1 MPMTIRWYR
10 CGCLLWLQFG
20 GICES
25 REKSTHPALLLVLAV
40 ATGLWASVDGAATGA
55 PSATAT
61 TAQPKGFSAR
71 SLDLSARG
79 AEEEDDFETQAQTH
93 LAYRQQ
99 QHQQQQQQRPQYE
112 YSEEDQEEAPRQV
125 YINRNSKQQSNYLK
139 QQLKKPLSEESEEEE
154 EEIEE
159 PDRLSTL
166 LSKSTF
172 SCTDRNSGY
181 YADESLSCEVFHY
194 CQESQKHSWICPE
207 GFTFHQIHLICMP
220 PSHDNICKQSSKY
233 HIVND
238 YLYKP
243 INLQE
248 HQSKPNVTLRYSER
262 YFPENYYEHERYDDE
277 EEELPAAPRPRI
289 QHQQQQ
295 QHHQQPQ
302 QQQHRQVVSY
312 QQPQVQHQPQPQV
325 RVQYQQAQQQQQQVT
340 QIRHQPQPQPT
351 TLAYRKPQPTTT
363 IQPQLQL
370 HQLHQP
376 QLQLHQQRPQTLA
389 PTVTPAPYRFFTAA
403 PQLQHL
409 QQQHQQV
416 FRTPEEIN
424 ISLQQRRPQVF
435 IATTPRYYEDEY
447 LYERRK

>member
-1 MPMTIRWYR
+1 MHIH
-10 CGCLLWLQFG
+10 
-20 GICES
+20 S
-25 REKSTHPALLLVLAV
+25 ALLLVLAV
-40 ATGLWASVDGAATGA
+40 ATGLWVSSVEAAATGA
-55 PSATAT
+55 PAATAT
-61 TAQPKGFSAR
+61 TAKPKGFEAR
-71 SLDLSARG
+71 SLDVNASG
-79 AEEEDDFETQAQTH
+79 AEEEDEFETQAQTH

-99 QHQQQQQQRPQYE
+99 PQQQRQLYE
-112 YSEEDQEEAPRQV
+112 YSEEEQEEPPRQV
-125 YINRNSKQQSNYLK
+125 YVNRNAKQQSNFLK
-139 QQLKKPLSEESEEEE
+139 IQGQLKKPLSEESEEEE
-154 EEIEE
+154 EEVEE

-166 LSKSTF
+166 LSKSSF
-172 SCTDRNSGY
+172 SCNDRNSGY

-194 CQESQKHSWICPE
+194 CQDSQKHSWICPE

-277 EEELPAAPRPRI
+277 EEEEPAPRPRI
-289 QHQQQQ
+289 QPQQQPQQHHHRIQQQQ
-295 QHHQQPQ
+295 P
-302 QQQHRQVVSY
+302 QQQHRQVVAY
-312 QQPQVQHQPQPQV
+312 QQPQQQPQV
-325 RVQYQQAQQQQQQVT
+325 RVQYQQPQHQQVQHQTAAPQPQVVT

-351 TLAYRKPQPTTT
+351 TLAYRKPLPATTV
-363 IQPQLQL
+363 QPQLQF
-370 HQLHQP
+370 HQP

-409 QQQHQQV
+409 QQQQQQV

>member
-1 MPMTIRWYR
+1 MHIP
-10 CGCLLWLQFG
+10 
-20 GICES
+20 S
-25 REKSTHPALLLVLAV
+25 AVLLVLAV
-40 ATGLWASVDGAATGA
+40 STGLWACCVEGASTGS

-61 TAQPKGFSAR
+61 TAKPKGFEAR
-71 SLDLSARG
+71 SLDVNSSG
-79 AEEEDDFETQAQTH
+79 GEEELDDFETQAQTH

-99 QHQQQQQQRPQYE
+99 PQQQRQLYE
-112 YSEEDQEEAPRQV
+112 YSEEDQEEAPRPV
-125 YINRNSKQQSNYLK
+125 YANRNAKQQSNYLK
-139 QQLKKPLSEESEEEE
+139 IQGQLKKPLSEESEEEE
-154 EEIEE
+154 EEVEE

-166 LSKSTF
+166 LSKSSF

-233 HIVND
+233 HIVNN

-277 EEELPAAPRPRI
+277 EEQLPAAPRPRI
-289 QHQQQQ
+289 QQQHHQQQ
-295 QHHQQPQ
+295 HQQPQ
-302 QQQHRQVVSY
+302 QQHRQVLAY
-312 QQPQVQHQPQPQV
+312 QQPQQQPQV
-325 RVQYQQAQQQQQQVT
+325 RVQYQQPQQHQHHQQQAQPQAQVVT

-351 TLAYRKPQPTTT
+351 TLAYRKPQPVTTV
-363 IQPQLQL
+363 QPQLQL

-409 QQQHQQV
+409 QQQQQQV

>member
-1 MPMTIRWYR
+1 
-10 CGCLLWLQFG
+10 
-20 GICES
+20 
-25 REKSTHPALLLVLAV
+25 
-40 ATGLWASVDGAATGA
+40 
-55 PSATAT
+55 
-61 TAQPKGFSAR
+61 
-71 SLDLSARG
+71 
-79 AEEEDDFETQAQTH
+79 
-93 LAYRQQ
+93 
-99 QHQQQQQQRPQYE
+99 
-112 YSEEDQEEAPRQV
+112 
-125 YINRNSKQQSNYLK
+125 
-139 QQLKKPLSEESEEEE
+139 
-154 EEIEE
+154 
-159 PDRLSTL
+159 
-166 LSKSTF
+166 
-172 SCTDRNSGY
+172 
-181 YADESLSCEVFHY
+181 
-194 CQESQKHSWICPE
+194 
-207 GFTFHQIHLICMP
+207 MP

-277 EEELPAAPRPRI
+277 EEEELPAPRPRI
-289 QHQQQQ
+289 QHQHQQQ
-295 QHHQQPQ
+295 QQPQQHRQVYQQPQ
-302 QQQHRQVVSY
+302 QQP
-312 QQPQVQHQPQPQV
+312 QQQV
-325 RVQYQQAQQQQQQVT
+325 RVQYQQPQQHQVQHQQQAQPQQQQVVT

-351 TLAYRKPQPTTT
+351 TLAYRKPLPATTV
-363 IQPQLQL
+363 QPQLQL

-389 PTVTPAPYRFFTAA
+389 PTVTPAPYRFFTTA

-409 QQQHQQV
+409 QQQQQQHPHQQV

>member
-1 MPMTIRWYR
+1 MH
-10 CGCLLWLQFG
+10 
-20 GICES
+20 
-25 REKSTHPALLLVLAV
+25 THTALLLVLAV
-40 ATGLWASVDGAATGA
+40 ATGLWASVNGAATGA

-71 SLDLSARG
+71 SLDVSASG
-79 AEEEDDFETQAQTH
+79 GEEEDDFETQAQTH

-99 QHQQQQQQRPQYE
+99 PQQQQQQRQQYE

-125 YINRNSKQQSNYLK
+125 YINRNAKQQSNYLK

-295 QHHQQPQ
+295 QQQQQHHQQQQQQPQ
-302 QQQHRQVVSY
+302 QQLQHRQVVAY

-325 RVQYQQAQQQQQQVT
+325 RVQYQQPQQQQQQQQQ

-409 QQQHQQV
+409 QQQHQHQQV

>member
-1 MPMTIRWYR
+1 CSIH
-10 CGCLLWLQFG
+10 
-20 GICES
+20 S
-25 REKSTHPALLLVLAV
+25 ALLLVLAV
-40 ATGLWASVDGAATGA
+40 ATGLWVSSVEAAATGA
-55 PSATAT
+55 PAATAT
-61 TAQPKGFSAR
+61 TAKPKGFEAR
-71 SLDLSARG
+71 SLDVNASG
-79 AEEEDDFETQAQTH
+79 AEEEDEFETQAQTH

-99 QHQQQQQQRPQYE
+99 PQQQRQLYE
-112 YSEEDQEEAPRQV
+112 YSEEEQEEPPRQV
-125 YINRNSKQQSNYLK
+125 YVNRNAKQQSNFLK
-139 QQLKKPLSEESEEEE
+139 IQGQLKKPLSEESEEEE
-154 EEIEE
+154 EEVEE

-166 LSKSTF
+166 LSKSSF
-172 SCTDRNSGY
+172 SCNDRNSGY

-194 CQESQKHSWICPE
+194 CQDSQKHSWICPE

-277 EEELPAAPRPRI
+277 EEEEPAPRQRI
-289 QHQQQQ
+289 QPQQQQQ
-295 QHHQQPQ
+295 QHHHRIQQQQP
-302 QQQHRQVVSY
+302 QQQHRQVVAY
-312 QQPQVQHQPQPQV
+312 QQPQQQPQV
-325 RVQYQQAQQQQQQVT
+325 RVQYQQPQHQQVQHQTAAPQPQVVT

-351 TLAYRKPQPTTT
+351 TLAYRKPLPATTV
-363 IQPQLQL
+363 QPQLQF
-370 HQLHQP
+370 HQP

-409 QQQHQQV
+409 QQQQQQV

>member
-1 MPMTIRWYR
+1 MHTP
-10 CGCLLWLQFG
+10 
-20 GICES
+20 S
-25 REKSTHPALLLVLAV
+25 AVLLVLAV
-40 ATGLWASVDGAATGA
+40 STGLWACCVEGASTGS

-61 TAQPKGFSAR
+61 TAKPKGFKAR
-71 SLDLSARG
+71 SLDVNSSG
-79 AEEEDDFETQAQTH
+79 GEEELDDFETQAQTH

-99 QHQQQQQQRPQYE
+99 PQQQRQLYE
-112 YSEEDQEEAPRQV
+112 YSEEDQEEAPRPV
-125 YINRNSKQQSNYLK
+125 YANRNAKQQSNYLK
-139 QQLKKPLSEESEEEE
+139 IQGQLKKPLSEESEEEE
-154 EEIEE
+154 EEVEE

-166 LSKSTF
+166 LSKSSF

-277 EEELPAAPRPRI
+277 EEQLPAAPRPRI
-289 QHQQQQ
+289 QHHQQ
-295 QHHQQPQ
+295 QHQQP
-302 QQQHRQVVSY
+302 QQQHRQVVAY
-312 QQPQVQHQPQPQV
+312 QQPQQQQPQV
-325 RVQYQQAQQQQQQVT
+325 RVQYQQPQQHQHHQQQAQPQPQVVT

-351 TLAYRKPQPTTT
+351 TLAYRKPQPATTV
-363 IQPQLQL
+363 QPQLQL

-409 QQQHQQV
+409 QQQQQQV

>member
-1 MPMTIRWYR
+1 MHTP
-10 CGCLLWLQFG
+10 
-20 GICES
+20 S
-25 REKSTHPALLLVLAV
+25 AVLLVLAV
-40 ATGLWASVDGAATGA
+40 STGLWACCVEGASTGS

-61 TAQPKGFSAR
+61 TAKPKGFEAR
-71 SLDLSARG
+71 SLDVNSSG
-79 AEEEDDFETQAQTH
+79 GEEELDDFETQAQTH

-99 QHQQQQQQRPQYE
+99 PQQQRQLYE
-112 YSEEDQEEAPRQV
+112 YSEEDQEEAPRPV
-125 YINRNSKQQSNYLK
+125 YANRNAKQQSNYLK
-139 QQLKKPLSEESEEEE
+139 IQGQLKKPLSEESEEEE
-154 EEIEE
+154 EEVEE

-166 LSKSTF
+166 LSKSSF

-277 EEELPAAPRPRI
+277 EEQLPAAPRPRI
-289 QHQQQQ
+289 QHHQQ
-295 QHHQQPQ
+295 QHQQP
-302 QQQHRQVVSY
+302 QQQHRQVVAY
-312 QQPQVQHQPQPQV
+312 QQPQQQQPQV
-325 RVQYQQAQQQQQQVT
+325 RVQYQQPQQHQHHQQQAQPQPQVVT

-351 TLAYRKPQPTTT
+351 TLAYRKPQPATTV
-363 IQPQLQL
+363 QPQLQL

-409 QQQHQQV
+409 QQQQQQV

>member
-1 MPMTIRWYR
+1 MHTP
-10 CGCLLWLQFG
+10 
-20 GICES
+20 S
-25 REKSTHPALLLVLAV
+25 AVLLVLAV
-40 ATGLWASVDGAATGA
+40 STGLWACCVEGASTGS

-61 TAQPKGFSAR
+61 TAKPKGFKAR
-71 SLDLSARG
+71 SLDVNSSG
-79 AEEEDDFETQAQTH
+79 GEEELDDFETQAQTH
-93 LAYRQQ
+93 LGLPTAAAAATPAVRV
-99 QHQQQQQQRPQYE
+99 QRGG
-112 YSEEDQEEAPRQV
+112 SGGGTASAKRARKEEGR
-125 YINRNSKQQSNYLK
+125 KW
-139 QQLKKPLSEESEEEE
+139 
-154 EEIEE
+154 EE

-166 LSKSTF
+166 LSKSSF
-172 SCTDRNSGY
+172 CCTDRNSGY

-277 EEELPAAPRPRI
+277 EEQLPAAPRPRI
-289 QHQQQQ
+289 QHHQQ
-295 QHHQQPQ
+295 QHQQP
-302 QQQHRQVVSY
+302 QQQHRQVVAY
-312 QQPQVQHQPQPQV
+312 QQPQQQQPQV
-325 RVQYQQAQQQQQQVT
+325 RVQYQQPQQHQHHQQQAQPQPQVVT

-351 TLAYRKPQPTTT
+351 TLAYRKPQPATTV
-363 IQPQLQL
+363 QPQLQL

-409 QQQHQQV
+409 QQQQQQV

>member
-1 MPMTIRWYR
+1 M
-10 CGCLLWLQFG
+10 
-20 GICES
+20 
-25 REKSTHPALLLVLAV
+25 
-40 ATGLWASVDGAATGA
+40 
-55 PSATAT
+55 
-61 TAQPKGFSAR
+61 
-71 SLDLSARG
+71 
-79 AEEEDDFETQAQTH
+79 
-93 LAYRQQ
+93 
-99 QHQQQQQQRPQYE
+99 
-112 YSEEDQEEAPRQV
+112 
-125 YINRNSKQQSNYLK
+125 
-139 QQLKKPLSEESEEEE
+139 
-154 EEIEE
+154 
-159 PDRLSTL
+159 
-166 LSKSTF
+166 
-172 SCTDRNSGY
+172 
-181 YADESLSCEVFHY
+181 FHY

-277 EEELPAAPRPRI
+277 EEQLPAAPRPRI
-289 QHQQQQ
+289 QQQHHQQQ
-295 QHHQQPQ
+295 HQQPQ
-302 QQQHRQVVSY
+302 QQHRQVLAY
-312 QQPQVQHQPQPQV
+312 QQPQQQPQV
-325 RVQYQQAQQQQQQVT
+325 RVQYQQPQQHQHHQQQAQPQAQVVT

-351 TLAYRKPQPTTT
+351 TLAYRKPQPVTTV
-363 IQPQLQL
+363 QPQLQL

-409 QQQHQQV
+409 QQQQQQV

>member
-1 MPMTIRWYR
+1 MHT
-10 CGCLLWLQFG
+10 Q
-20 GICES
+20 S
-25 REKSTHPALLLVLAV
+25 AVLLVLAV
-40 ATGLWASVDGAATGA
+40 STGLWASCVEGAATGS

-61 TAQPKGFSAR
+61 TAKPKGFEAR
-71 SLDLSARG
+71 SLDISG
-79 AEEEDDFETQAQTH
+79 GEEELDDFETQAQTH

-99 QHQQQQQQRPQYE
+99 PQQQRQLYE
-112 YSEEDQEEAPRQV
+112 YSEEDQEEAPRPV
-125 YINRNSKQQSNYLK
+125 YANRNAKQQSNFLK
-139 QQLKKPLSEESEEEE
+139 IQGQLKKPLSEESEEEE
-154 EEIEE
+154 EEVEE

-166 LSKSTF
+166 LSKSSF

-277 EEELPAAPRPRI
+277 EEQLPAAPRPRI
-289 QHQQQQ
+289 QQQ
-295 QHHQQPQ
+295 QHQQP
-302 QQQHRQVVSY
+302 QQQHRQVVAY
-312 QQPQVQHQPQPQV
+312 QQPQQQPQV
-325 RVQYQQAQQQQQQVT
+325 RVQYQQPQQHQHQHHQQQAQPQPQVVT

-351 TLAYRKPQPTTT
+351 TLAYRKPQPATTV
-363 IQPQLQL
+363 QPQLQL

-409 QQQHQQV
+409 QQQQQQV

>member
-1 MPMTIRWYR
+1 CSIP
-10 CGCLLWLQFG
+10 
-20 GICES
+20 S
-25 REKSTHPALLLVLAV
+25 AVLLVLAV
-40 ATGLWASVDGAATGA
+40 ATNALVEGAATGG

-61 TAQPKGFSAR
+61 TAKPKGFEAR
-71 SLDLSARG
+71 SLDVSSSG
-79 AEEEDDFETQAQTH
+79 GEEELDDFETQAQTH

-99 QHQQQQQQRPQYE
+99 PQQQRQLYE

-125 YINRNSKQQSNYLK
+125 YANRNAKQQSNFLK
-139 QQLKKPLSEESEEEE
+139 IQGQLKKPLSEESEEEE
-154 EEIEE
+154 EEVEE

-166 LSKSTF
+166 LSKSSF

-289 QHQQQQ
+289 QQQHQQQQ
-295 QHHQQPQ
+295 QQP
-302 QQQHRQVVSY
+302 QQQHRQVVAY
-312 QQPQVQHQPQPQV
+312 QQPQV
-325 RVQYQQAQQQQQQVT
+325 RVQYQQPQQQQQQQHHQQQAQPQPQVVT

-351 TLAYRKPQPTTT
+351 TLAYRKPLPVTTV
-363 IQPQLQL
+363 QPQLQL

-376 QLQLHQQRPQTLA
+376 PQLHLHQQRPQTLA

-409 QQQHQQV
+409 QQQQQQV

>member
-1 MPMTIRWYR
+1 MHMP
-10 CGCLLWLQFG
+10 
-20 GICES
+20 
-25 REKSTHPALLLVLAV
+25 STTVLLVLAV
-40 ATGLWASVDGAATGA
+40 AAVLWSSCAEGAATGA

-61 TAQPKGFSAR
+61 TAKPKGFEAR
-71 SLDLSARG
+71 SLDVNASG
-79 AEEEDDFETQAQTH
+79 GEEELDDFETQAQTH

-99 QHQQQQQQRPQYE
+99 PQQQQQRQIYE

-125 YINRNSKQQSNYLK
+125 YANRNAKQQSNYLK
-139 QQLKKPLSEESEEEE
+139 IQGQLKKPLSEESEEEE
-154 EEIEE
+154 EEVEE

-166 LSKSTF
+166 LSKSSF

-277 EEELPAAPRPRI
+277 EEEELPAAPRPRI
-289 QHQQQQ
+289 QQQQQQ
-295 QHHQQPQ
+295 QHHHQQQQQPQ
-302 QQQHRQVVSY
+302 QQQHRQVVAY
-312 QQPQVQHQPQPQV
+312 QQPQV
-325 RVQYQQAQQQQQQVT
+325 RVQYQQPQQHQQQAQPQAQVVT
-340 QIRHQPQPQPT
+340 QIRHQPQPQPQPT
-351 TLAYRKPQPTTT
+351 TLAYRKPLPATTV
-363 IQPQLQL
+363 QPQLQL

-409 QQQHQQV
+409 QQQHHQQQQQQQV

>member
-1 MPMTIRWYR
+1 MQRNR
-10 CGCLLWLQFG
+10 HLALVFLLA
-20 GICES
+20 I
-25 REKSTHPALLLVLAV
+25 
-40 ATGLWASVDGAATGA
+40 GLCAACVHAAATGA

-61 TAQPKGFSAR
+61 TEKPKGFSSR
-71 SLDLSARG
+71 SLDVSAAG
-79 AEEEDDFETQAQTH
+79 DLDDDFETQAQTH

-99 QHQQQQQQRPQYE
+99 LQQQQQRPQYE

-125 YINRNSKQQSNYLK
+125 YLNRNVQKQQQQQSNYLK
-139 QQLKKPLSEESEEEE
+139 KKPSSEESEEEE
-154 EEIEE
+154 EEVEE

-166 LSKSTF
+166 LSKSSFT
-172 SCTDRNSGY
+172 CNERNSGY

-194 CQESQKHSWICPE
+194 CQENQKHSWICPE

-277 EEELPAAPRPRI
+277 EEELPAPRPRI
-289 QHQQQQ
+289 QHQ
-295 QHHQQPQ
+295 PQ
-302 QQQHRQVVSY
+302 QQQQPQRQPIAY
-312 QQPQVQHQPQPQV
+312 HPQPQAQPQLQLQLQHQPQVQ
-325 RVQYQQAQQQQQQVT
+325 RVQYQPQSQVVT
-340 QIRHQPQPQPT
+340 QIRHQQPQPT
-351 TLAYRKPQPTTT
+351 TIAYRKPLPTTT
-363 IQPQLQL
+363 IQPQIQPQLQL
-370 HQLHQP
+370 HQLHQ
-376 QLQLHQQRPQTLA
+376 QQRPQTLA

-403 PQLQHL
+403 PPQLQHL
-409 QQQHQQV
+409 HQQQQQQHQQQV

-435 IATTPRYYEDEY
+435 IATSTPRYYEDEY

>member
-1 MPMTIRWYR
+1 MHI
-10 CGCLLWLQFG
+10 Q
-20 GICES
+20 S
-25 REKSTHPALLLVLAV
+25 AVLLVLAV
-40 ATGLWASVDGAATGA
+40 ATGLWSSCVEAAATGA
-55 PSATAT
+55 PAAIAT
-61 TAQPKGFSAR
+61 TAKPKGFEAR
-71 SLDLSARG
+71 SLDVSSSG
-79 AEEEDDFETQAQTH
+79 GEEELDDFETQAQTH
-93 LAYRQQ
+93 LAYRQT
-99 QHQQQQQQRPQYE
+99 QQQRQLYE
-112 YSEEDQEEAPRQV
+112 YSDEDQEEPPRQV
-125 YINRNSKQQSNYLK
+125 YANRNAKQQSNFLK
-139 QQLKKPLSEESEEEE
+139 IQGQLKKPLSEESEEEE
-154 EEIEE
+154 DEVEE

-166 LSKSTF
+166 LSKSSF
-172 SCTDRNSGY
+172 SCNDRNSGY

-289 QHQQQQ
+289 Q
-295 QHHQQPQ
+295 QQPQQ
-302 QQQHRQVVSY
+302 QQQHRQVVAY
-312 QQPQVQHQPQPQV
+312 QQPQQQPQV
-325 RVQYQQAQQQQQQVT
+325 RVQYQQPQQQPQVRVQYQQPQQQQHQAQPQPQVVT
-340 QIRHQPQPQPT
+340 QIRHQPQPT
-351 TLAYRKPQPTTT
+351 TLAYRKPLPATTV
-363 IQPQLQL
+363 QPQLQL
-370 HQLHQP
+370 H
-376 QLQLHQQRPQTLA
+376 QLHQQRPQTLA
-389 PTVTPAPYRFFTAA
+389 PTVTPAPYRFFTTA
-403 PQLQHL
+403 PQLQ
-409 QQQHQQV
+409 QQQV

>member
-1 MPMTIRWYR
+1 MHSHLT
-10 CGCLLWLQFG
+10 
-20 GICES
+20 
-25 REKSTHPALLLVLAV
+25 LLLVLAI
-40 ATGLWASVDGAATGA
+40 ATGLAQGAATGA

-71 SLDLSARG
+71 SLNVNDAAG
-79 AEEEDDFETQAQTH
+79 ADEEDDFETQAQTH

-99 QHQQQQQQRPQYE
+99 QRPLYE
-112 YSEEDQEEAPRQV
+112 YSEEEQEEPARQV
-125 YINRNSKQQSNYLK
+125 YINRKQQQQQQHQQNNYLK
-139 QQLKKPLSEESEEEE
+139 SQSQLKKPLSEESEEEE
-154 EEIEE
+154 EEEVEE

-166 LSKSTF
+166 LSKSSFT
-172 SCTDRNSGY
+172 CNDRNSGY

-194 CQESQKHSWICPE
+194 CQENQKHSWICPE

-277 EEELPAAPRPRI
+277 EEEDLPPARPRV
-289 QHQQQQ
+289 Q
-295 QHHQQPQ
+295 Q
-302 QQQHRQVVSY
+302 QQQHRQVVAY
-312 QQPQVQHQPQPQV
+312 QQPQHQAQSQSQAQHVPQV
-325 RVQYQQAQQQQQQVT
+325 RVQYQPQPQQQVVT
-340 QIRHQPQPQPT
+340 QIRHQSQPQPQPT
-351 TLAYRKPQPTTT
+351 TLAYRKPLPATT

-370 HQLHQP
+370 HHQQLHHAQIQP
-376 QLQLHQQRPQTLA
+376 QRPQTVA
-389 PTVTPAPYRFFTAA
+389 PTVTPTPYRFFTAA

>member
-1 MPMTIRWYR
+1 CSI
-10 CGCLLWLQFG
+10 Q
-20 GICES
+20 S
-25 REKSTHPALLLVLAV
+25 ALLLVLAV
-40 ATGLWASVDGAATGA
+40 ATCGLWMGAEGAATGA
-55 PSATAT
+55 PAATAT
-61 TAQPKGFSAR
+61 TAKPKGFEAR
-71 SLDLSARG
+71 SLDVNASG
-79 AEEEDDFETQAQTH
+79 GEEEDEFETQAQTH

-99 QHQQQQQQRPQYE
+99 AQQQRQPLYE
-112 YSEEDQEEAPRQV
+112 YSEEDQEEPPRQV
-125 YINRNSKQQSNYLK
+125 YVNRNAKQQSNYLK
-139 QQLKKPLSEESEEEE
+139 IQGQLKKPLSEESEEEE
-154 EEIEE
+154 EEVEE

-262 YFPENYYEHERYDDE
+262 YFPENYYEHERYDE
-277 EEELPAAPRPRI
+277 EEEEEPAPRPRV

-295 QHHQQPQ
+295 QHHHHQQQQQP
-302 QQQHRQVVSY
+302 QQQHRQVVNY
-312 QQPQVQHQPQPQV
+312 QQPQQQPQV
-325 RVQYQQAQQQQQQVT
+325 RVQYQQQPQQHQLHQTPAPQPQVVT

-351 TLAYRKPQPTTT
+351 TLAYRKPLPVTTA
-363 IQPQLQL
+363 QPQLQL
-370 HQLHQP
+370 HQIHQP
-376 QLQLHQQRPQTLA
+376 QLQHHHQQRPQQTLA
-389 PTVTPAPYRFFTAA
+389 PTVTPAPYRFFTTA

-416 FRTPEEIN
+416 YRTPEEIN

>member
-1 MPMTIRWYR
+1 CSIQPVV
-10 CGCLLWLQFG
+10 
-20 GICES
+20 
-25 REKSTHPALLLVLAV
+25 LLVLAV
-40 ATGLWASVDGAATGA
+40 ATGLWASVEGAATGS

-61 TAQPKGFSAR
+61 TAKPKGFEAR
-71 SLDLSARG
+71 SLDVNSSG
-79 AEEEDDFETQAQTH
+79 GEEELDDFETQAQTH

-99 QHQQQQQQRPQYE
+99 PQQQQRQLYE

-125 YINRNSKQQSNYLK
+125 YVNRNAKQQSNFLK
-139 QQLKKPLSEESEEEE
+139 IQGQQKKPLSEESEEEE
-154 EEIEE
+154 EEVEE

-166 LSKSTF
+166 LSKSSF

-194 CQESQKHSWICPE
+194 CQDSQKHSWICPE

-277 EEELPAAPRPRI
+277 EEEELPAPRPRI

-295 QHHQQPQ
+295 HHHQPQPQQHRQAVTYQQPQ
-302 QQQHRQVVSY
+302 QQ
-312 QQPQVQHQPQPQV
+312 PQQV
-325 RVQYQQAQQQQQQVT
+325 RVQYQQPQPQHQQQAQPQPQVVT

-351 TLAYRKPQPTTT
+351 TLAYRKPLPATTV
-363 IQPQLQL
+363 QPQLQL

-389 PTVTPAPYRFFTAA
+389 PTVTPAPYRFFTTA

-409 QQQHQQV
+409 QPQQQQHPHQQV

>member
-1 MPMTIRWYR
+1 MH
-10 CGCLLWLQFG
+10 
-20 GICES
+20 
-25 REKSTHPALLLVLAV
+25 THPALLLVLAV

-71 SLDLSARG
+71 SLDVNASG

-99 QHQQQQQQRPQYE
+99 QQHHQQQQQQQRQQYE

-125 YINRNSKQQSNYLK
+125 YINRSTKQQNNYLK
-139 QQLKKPLSEESEEEE
+139 QQLQKKPLSEESEEEE

-166 LSKSTF
+166 LSKSSF

-277 EEELPAAPRPRI
+277 EEELPAAPRPRT

-295 QHHQQPQ
+295 QHHQQQQPQ
-302 QQQHRQVVSY
+302 QQQHRQVIAY
-312 QQPQVQHQPQPQV
+312 QQPQIQHQQEPQV
-325 RVQYQQAQQQQQQVT
+325 RVQYQQQQQQQQAHPT
-340 QIRHQPQPQPT
+340 QIRHQPQPQPQPT

-363 IQPQLQL
+363 VQPQLQL
-370 HQLHQP
+370 HQLHHP

-409 QQQHQQV
+409 QQQQHQQV

>member
-1 MPMTIRWYR
+1 MHTP
-10 CGCLLWLQFG
+10 
-20 GICES
+20 S
-25 REKSTHPALLLVLAV
+25 AVLLVLAMS
-40 ATGLWASVDGAATGA
+40 TGLWASCVEGAATGS

-61 TAQPKGFSAR
+61 TAKPKGFEAR
-71 SLDLSARG
+71 SLDINSSG
-79 AEEEDDFETQAQTH
+79 GEEELDDFETQAQTH

-99 QHQQQQQQRPQYE
+99 PQQQRQLYE
-112 YSEEDQEEAPRQV
+112 YSEEDQEEAPRPV
-125 YINRNSKQQSNYLK
+125 YANRNAKQQSNFLK
-139 QQLKKPLSEESEEEE
+139 IQGQLKKPLSEESEEEE
-154 EEIEE
+154 EEVEE

-166 LSKSTF
+166 LSKSSF

-277 EEELPAAPRPRI
+277 EEQLPAAPRPRI
-289 QHQQQQ
+289 Q
-295 QHHQQPQ
+295 QHHQQQLQQP
-302 QQQHRQVVSY
+302 QQQHRQVVAY
-312 QQPQVQHQPQPQV
+312 QQPQQQPQV
-325 RVQYQQAQQQQQQVT
+325 RVQYQQPQQHQHHQQQGQPQPQVVT

-351 TLAYRKPQPTTT
+351 TLAYRKPQPATTV
-363 IQPQLQL
+363 QPQLQL

-376 QLQLHQQRPQTLA
+376 QLHQQRPQTLA

-409 QQQHQQV
+409 QQQQQQV

>member
-1 MPMTIRWYR
+1 MHIQPVV
-10 CGCLLWLQFG
+10 
-20 GICES
+20 
-25 REKSTHPALLLVLAV
+25 LLVLAV
-40 ATGLWASVDGAATGA
+40 ATGLWASVEGAATGA

-61 TAQPKGFSAR
+61 TAKPKGFEPR
-71 SLDLSARG
+71 SLDVNSSG
-79 AEEEDDFETQAQTH
+79 GEEELDDFETQAQTH

-99 QHQQQQQQRPQYE
+99 PQHQQQRQLYE

-125 YINRNSKQQSNYLK
+125 YVNRNAKQQSNFLK
-139 QQLKKPLSEESEEEE
+139 IQGQLKKPLSEESEEEE
-154 EEIEE
+154 EEVEE

-166 LSKSTF
+166 LSKSSF

-194 CQESQKHSWICPE
+194 CQDSQKHSWICPE

-277 EEELPAAPRPRI
+277 EEEELPAPRPRI

-295 QHHQQPQ
+295 QQQHHHQHQQQPQQHRQAVTYQQPQ
-302 QQQHRQVVSY
+302 QQQ
-312 QQPQVQHQPQPQV
+312 PQQV
-325 RVQYQQAQQQQQQVT
+325 RVQYQQPQHQHQQQAQPQPQVVT

-351 TLAYRKPQPTTT
+351 TLAYRKPLPATTV
-363 IQPQLQL
+363 QPQLQL

-409 QQQHQQV
+409 QPQQQHPHQQV

>member
-1 MPMTIRWYR
+1 MQKRLI
-10 CGCLLWLQFG
+10 
-20 GICES
+20 
-25 REKSTHPALLLVLAV
+25 LLVLA
-40 ATGLWASVDGAATGA
+40 ASLCACAHGAATLSTQA
-55 PSATAT
+55 PAT
-61 TAQPKGFSAR
+61 TAKPSGFSAR
-71 SLDLSARG
+71 SLDVSA
-79 AEEEDDFETQAQTH
+79 AADEEEADDFETQAQTH

-99 QHQQQQQQRPQYE
+99 QRPLYE

-125 YINRNSKQQSNYLK
+125 YINRNAKQQNNYLK
-139 QQLKKPLSEESEEEE
+139 ANQKKPLSEESEEEE
-154 EEIEE
+154 EVEEE

-172 SCTDRNSGY
+172 SCNDKNSGY

-194 CQESQKHSWICPE
+194 CQDNQRHSWICPE

-262 YFPENYYEHERYDDE
+262 YYPENYYEHERYDDE
-277 EEELPAAPRPRI
+277 EEELPQPAPRPRV

-295 QHHQQPQ
+295 QQPQHHRQVAYHQPQPQPQ
-302 QQQHRQVVSY
+302 QQQH
-312 QQPQVQHQPQPQV
+312 QPQPQLQIQHAPQV
-325 RVQYQQAQQQQQQVT
+325 RVQYQQQQQPQQQPAT
-340 QIRHQPQPQPT
+340 QIRHQPTILQHQHVPQPT
-351 TLAYRKPQPTTT
+351 TLAYRKPLPTTT
-363 IQPQLQL
+363 LQPQL
-370 HQLHQP
+370 HQLQP
-376 QLQLHQQRPQTLA
+376 QLHQQRLQTLA
-389 PTVTPAPYRFFTAA
+389 PTVTPTPYRFFTAA
-403 PQLQHL
+403 PALQHL
-409 QQQHQQV
+409 QQHQQQV
-416 FRTPEEIN
+416 YRTPEEIN

-435 IATTPRYYEDEY
+435 IATSTPRYYEDEY